1 MEFKKELSEPLLRKE
16 YYQLFKNNL
25 NLCQK
30 KINYNFYFE
39 KNKNIFLTKTK
50 CY

>member
-25 NLCQK
+25 NLYQK
-30 KINYNFYFE
+30 KIIYNLYQKKKKK
-39 KNKNIFLTKTK
+39 KNLNL
-50 CY
+50 

>member
-25 NLCQK
+25 NLYQK
-30 KINYNFYFE
+30 KI
-39 KNKNIFLTKTK
+39 II
-50 CY
+50 